1 MTFFRPLAT
10 CFVAA
15 FLAVPAL
22 AQDSVALS
30 SDVHVVRMVDGKEQL
45 DPPASVVPG
54 DRLVFS
60 TRYRNNGSE
69 TVNDFTVTNPLPAPV
84 MLADNGA
91 FAVSVDGGAT
101 FGPLSEARVI
111 EGDQSRAATLA
122 DVTHVRWTLPSIA
135 AGAGGELSYF
145 ATVR

>member
-1 MTFFRPLAT
+1 MPFFRPLAT
-10 CFVAA
+10 CLAA
-15 FLAVPAL
+15 ALLAVPAL

-30 SDVHVVRMVDGKEQL
+30 SDVHVVRVVDGKEQL
-45 DPPASVVPG
+45 DPPANVVPG

-60 TRYRNNGSE
+60 TRYQNNGSE
-69 TVNDFTVTNPLPAPV
+69 TVNNFTVTNPLPAPV
-84 MLADNGA
+84 ILADDGA
-91 FAVSVDGGAT
+91 FAVSVDGGTT

-111 EGDQSRAATLA
+111 EGDKPRTATFA